1 MAHSRRNLLTHSSR
15 RHRFLLVLTT
25 AVVFC
30 LHASQVQSFAPA
42 SVRQFVGSGANR
54 HVETSSSPSLPNS
67 RGFDQ
72 AVRRDAVVFHERPV
86 CRLKSTSSLFSSMSE
101 NAAGGG
107 AAYDEICDVLVIGSG
122 PAACSIASLLS
133 SPSSAKPLDVILADQ
148 NADGEWVPNYGVWQD
163 EWQAI
168 CQRYQQEFGVE
179 LRGGKFGQAVDREWS
194 VTDCYFGGSFDIPVA
209 ERLRLDRPYCR
220 VDKVALKESLQ
231 PEGSYRVLRA
241 NHNSRAINVNL
252 YAGNLMAHDE
262 TGTTVELRQ
271 SDGTVTTVRSK
282 LVVDCTG
289 HESLLV
295 LKDASEKHRPPGFQI
310 AYGVLVE
317 VDSALSNPE
326 IGPYDKEAMTLFD
339 YRTDHFDA
347 DDAARI
353 SNVERAPT
361 FMYAMPLYDNF
372 IFFEET
378 SLVARPAVSFQECK
392 DRCFQRLKYHGI
404 NVKSVIEEEFC
415 YIPMGGALPIRDQRV
430 MALGGTAAMVHPSTG
445 YSICRCLMGAADMA
459 SAVQKELLLQDENN
473 EIIPDKVAAAA
484 YHALWSPDNI
494 RQRNFSVFG
503 GEFLMKQNV
512 VGLRGFFDGFFRLP
526 LALWAGFLAGWPG
539 LPNNEKHET
548 WLARLWFGLSFVVRL
563 PPPVALDMLTSIF
576 TYSLAEGTPLL
587 QSVTPFFGEPA
598 GYEYK
603 RNMDRIGDV
612 AAKEEARKM
621 IQESAVVPDIP
632 VAFLPTGV
640 QSLSSN
646 PVEPTSAQDSKV
658 GTFQ

>member
-252 YAGNLMAHDE
+252 NG
-262 TGTTVELRQ
+262 
-271 SDGTVTTVRSK
+271 
-282 LVVDCTG
+282 
-289 HESLLV
+289 
-295 LKDASEKHRPPGFQI
+295 
-310 AYGVLVE
+310 
-317 VDSALSNPE
+317 
-326 IGPYDKEAMTLFD
+326 
-339 YRTDHFDA
+339 
-347 DDAARI
+347 
-353 SNVERAPT
+353 
-361 FMYAMPLYDNF
+361 
-372 IFFEET
+372 
-378 SLVARPAVSFQECK
+378 
-392 DRCFQRLKYHGI
+392 
-404 NVKSVIEEEFC
+404 KS
-415 YIPMGGALPIRDQRV
+415 
-430 MALGGTAAMVHPSTG
+430 S
-445 YSICRCLMGAADMA
+445 
-459 SAVQKELLLQDENN
+459 
-473 EIIPDKVAAAA
+473 
-484 YHALWSPDNI
+484 
-494 RQRNFSVFG
+494 
-503 GEFLMKQNV
+503 
-512 VGLRGFFDGFFRLP
+512 
-526 LALWAGFLAGWPG
+526 
-539 LPNNEKHET
+539 
-548 WLARLWFGLSFVVRL
+548 
-563 PPPVALDMLTSIF
+563 
-576 TYSLAEGTPLL
+576 
-587 QSVTPFFGEPA
+587 
-598 GYEYK
+598 
-603 RNMDRIGDV
+603 
-612 AAKEEARKM
+612 
-621 IQESAVVPDIP
+621 
-632 VAFLPTGV
+632 
-640 QSLSSN
+640 
-646 PVEPTSAQDSKV
+646 
-658 GTFQ
+658 